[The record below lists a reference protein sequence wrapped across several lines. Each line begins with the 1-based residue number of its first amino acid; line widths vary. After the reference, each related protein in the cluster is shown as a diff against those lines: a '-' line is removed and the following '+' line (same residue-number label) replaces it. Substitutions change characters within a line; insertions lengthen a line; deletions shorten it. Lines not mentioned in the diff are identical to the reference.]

1 MILSVS
7 PDAPAQD
14 QRYALSEILGA
25 LTHALD
31 ITEGQPP
38 GHALR
43 SCLIGMRLAEVI
55 DLPEEDRSALFYALL
70 MKDAGCSA
78 NASRMAEIFST
89 DDLELKRT
97 SKFLD
102 TDDTKAE
109 RRWAITSAGRGR
121 GISGR
126 LKAIIELARTG
137 AFADDLFAA
146 RCERGAEIARM
157 LELPEASAQAIRA
170 LDEHWNGGG
179 RPSGR
184 SGDEIPLLGRI
195 LCLSQTVEV
204 FCAAAGPYEAIEIAT
219 ARRGTWFD
227 PDLVDALTSL
237 PIGDSLWA
245 SLVEDDPAGSV
256 AEHDPGDRMVT
267 ADDAQLD
274 RIAEAFSRVIDA
286 KSPYTFNHSSRV
298 ADVTVGIARQSGIGG
313 NRLRDLR
320 RAALLHDI
328 GKLAV
333 SNAILDKPGKL
344 TDEEFDA
351 IKEHP
356 RQTYAILSRAACFS
370 PIAELAANHHEK
382 LDGSGYHRGIGAE
395 QMTPDM
401 RILAVADIY
410 EALTA
415 NRPYRDG
422 MPLEKA
428 MGIIAS
434 DVPHKLDADAFAAL
448 EAWVQTDDPAVL
460 PGRAADVVPISLPV
474 PAEQRRAA

>member
-1 MILSVS
+1 MST
-7 PDAPAQD
+7 DAPAPD
-14 QRYALSEILGA
+14 RRYALSEILGA

-55 DLPEEDRSALFYALL
+55 GLPEADRSALFYALL

-78 NASRMAEIFST
+78 NASRMAAIFST

-97 SKFLD
+97 SKLVD
-102 TDDTKAE
+102 TGDPKAE

-126 LKAIIELARTG
+126 VKAIIELARTG
-137 AFADDLFAA
+137 AFADDLYAA

-157 LELPEASAQAIRA
+157 LQLPEASAHAIRA
-170 LDEHWNGGG
+170 LDEHWDGNG
-179 RPSGR
+179 RPAGLR
-184 SGDEIPLLGRI
+184 AEEIPLLGRI
-195 LCLSQTVEV
+195 LGLSQTVEV
-204 FCAAAGPYEAIEIAT
+204 FCAAAGPAEAVEVAV

-227 PDLVDALTSL
+227 PDLVDALASL
-237 PIGDSLWA
+237 PSSDPLWA
-245 SLVEDDPAGSV
+245 AVVADDPAASV

-267 ADDAQLD
+267 AGDAQLD
-274 RIAEAFSRVIDA
+274 LIAEAFARVIDA
-286 KSPYTFNHSSRV
+286 KSPYTFNHSARV
-298 ADVTVGIARQSGIGG
+298 ADVTVGMARACGLDGV
-313 NRLRDLR
+313 RLRDLR

-333 SNAILDKPGKL
+333 SNQVLDKPGKL
-344 TDEEFDA
+344 TDDEFA
-351 IKEHP
+351 QIKAHP
-356 RQTYAILSRAACFS
+356 RQTLVILSRASCFA

-382 LDGSGYHRGIGAE
+382 LDGSGYHRGLGAE
-395 QMTPDM
+395 QLTPDM

-415 NRPYRDG
+415 HRPYRDG

-428 MGIIAS
+428 MGIIRS
-434 DVPHKLDADAFAAL
+434 DTPHKLDDDAVAAL
-448 EAWVQTDDPAVL
+448 EAWVRTDDPAVL
-460 PGRAADVVPISLPV
+460 PPPKEPGVLPLQAAAEVPP
-474 PAEQRRAA
+474 PERRAA

>member
-1 MILSVS
+1 MTT
-7 PDAPAQD
+7 PDAASE
-14 QRYALSEILGA
+14 RYPLSEILGA

-43 SCLIGMRLAEVI
+43 SCLIGMRIAEVI
-55 DLPEEDRSALFYALL
+55 DLPEADRAPLFYALL

-78 NASRMAEIFST
+78 NASRMAAIFST

-97 SKFLD
+97 SKLVD
-102 TDDTKAE
+102 TGDAKAE
-109 RRWAITSAGRGR
+109 RRWAVTSAGRGR
-121 GISGR
+121 GLSGR

-157 LELPEASAQAIRA
+157 LALPEASADAIRA
-170 LDEHWNGGG
+170 LDEHWDGGG
-179 RPSGR
+179 RPYGVQ
-184 SGDEIPLLGRI
+184 GDAIPLLGRI
-195 LCLSQTVEV
+195 LGLAQTVEV
-204 FCAAAGPYEAIEIAT
+204 FCAAAGPYEAIEVAS

-227 PDLVDALTSL
+227 PELVDALTSL
-237 PIGDSLWA
+237 PIGDRLW
-245 SLVEDDPAGSV
+245 SDLVDDDVAGQV
-256 AEHDPGDRMVT
+256 AAREPGEVHLT
-267 ADDAQLD
+267 AGPEQVD

-298 ADVTVGIARQSGIGG
+298 ADVTVGIAGQLGFEGR
-313 NRLRDLR
+313 RLRRLR

-333 SNAILDKPGKL
+333 SNAVLDKPGKL
-344 TDEEFDA
+344 TDDEFA
-351 IKEHP
+351 QIKEHP
-356 RQTYAILSRAACFS
+356 RQTLAILSRASVFA

-382 LDGSGYHRGIGAE
+382 LDGSGYHRGITAE
-395 QMTPDM
+395 QLTLDM

-428 MGIIAS
+428 MGIIGS
-434 DVPHKLDADAFAAL
+434 DVPHKLDAESFAAL
-448 EAWVQTDDPAVL
+448 QAWVQTDDPAVL
-460 PGRAADVVPISLPV
+460 PGRVAAV
-474 PAEQRRAA
+474 AELAPPGEQQQRRAA

>member
-1 MILSVS
+1 MST
-7 PDAPAQD
+7 DAPPPD
-14 QRYALSEILGA
+14 RRYALSEILGA
-25 LTHALD
+25 LTLALD
-31 ITEGQPP
+31 VAEGQPP

-43 SCLIGMRLAEVI
+43 SCLIGMRLAEVVGVSE
-55 DLPEEDRSALFYALL
+55 DDRSALFYALL

-102 TDDTKAE
+102 TDNTKAE
-109 RRWAITSAGRGR
+109 RRWALTSAGRGR
-121 GISGR
+121 GLSGR
-126 LKAIIELARTG
+126 VKAIIELARTG
-137 AFADDLFAA
+137 AFADDLYAA

-157 LELPEASAQAIRA
+157 LQLPETSAEAIRA

-237 PIGDSLWA
+237 PIGDPLWTT
-245 SLVEDDPAGSV
+245 LVEDDPALSV

-267 ADDAQLD
+267 AGDAQLD
-274 RIAEAFSRVIDA
+274 RIAEAFARVIDA
-286 KSPYTFNHSSRV
+286 KSPYTFNHSARV
-298 ADVTVGIARQSGIGG
+298 ADITIGMARAQGIHGERP
-313 NRLRDLR
+313 RDLR

-344 TDEEFDA
+344 TGDEFNQ
-351 IKEHP
+351 IKDHP

-395 QMTPDM
+395 RLTPDM

-422 MPLEKA
+422 MPLEQA

-434 DVPHKLDADAFAAL
+434 DVPHKLDADAFAGL
-448 EAWVQTDDPAVL
+448 QAWVQTDDPAVH
-460 PGRAADVVPISLPV
+460 PAREGVDVTPLDARGASD
-474 PAEQRRAA
+474 EHRRAA

>member
-1 MILSVS
+1 MST
-7 PDAPAQD
+7 DAPDPD

-55 DLPEEDRSALFYALL
+55 DLPEGDRSALFYALL

-97 SKFLD
+97 SKLLD
-102 TDDTKAE
+102 TENTKAE

-121 GISGR
+121 GLSGR

-137 AFADDLFAA
+137 AFADDLYAA

-170 LDEHWNGGG
+170 LDEHWNGAG

-204 FCAAAGPYEAIEIAT
+204 FCAAAGPYEAIEVAT

-237 PIGDSLWA
+237 PIDDPLWS
-245 SLVEDDPAGSV
+245 SLVEDDPAASV

-267 ADDAQLD
+267 AGDAQLD
-274 RIAEAFSRVIDA
+274 RVAEAFARVIDA

-298 ADVTVGIARQSGIGG
+298 ADVTIGIAVQQGIDGA
-313 NRLRDLR
+313 RLCDLR

-333 SNAILDKPGKL
+333 SNQVLDKPGRL
-344 TDEEFDA
+344 TDDEFLQ
-351 IKEHP
+351 IKQHP
-356 RQTYAILSRAACFS
+356 RQTLAILSRASCFS

-382 LDGSGYHRGIGAE
+382 LDGSGYHRGITGE
-395 QMTPDM
+395 HLTPDM
-401 RILAVADIY
+401 RTLAVADIY

-422 MPLEKA
+422 MPVEQA
-428 MGIIAS
+428 MAIIGS
-434 DVPHKLDADAFAAL
+434 DAPHKLDAEAFASL
-448 EAWVQTDDPAVL
+448 RAWVQTDDPAVL
-460 PGRAADVVPISLPV
+460 PAHEADVVPIAAP
-474 PAEQRRAA
+474 PGAEQRRAA

>member
-1 MILSVS
+1 MST
-7 PDAPAQD
+7 DAPPPD

-55 DLPEEDRSALFYALL
+55 DLPEADRSALFYALL

-121 GISGR
+121 GLSGR

-137 AFADDLFAA
+137 AFADDLYAA

-179 RPSGR
+179 RPGGR
-184 SGDEIPLLGRI
+184 RGDEIPLLARI

-204 FCAAAGPYEAIEIAT
+204 FCAAAGPNEAIEVAT

-237 PIGDSLWA
+237 PLGDPLWT
-245 SLVEDDPAGSV
+245 SLVEDDPTASV

-274 RIAEAFSRVIDA
+274 RIAEAFARVIDA

-298 ADVTVGIARQSGIGG
+298 ADVTIGIAVQSGIDGA
-313 NRLRDLR
+313 RLRDLR

-333 SNAILDKPGKL
+333 SNAILDKPGRL
-344 TDEEFDA
+344 TDEEFGA

-356 RQTYAILSRAACFS
+356 RQTLAILSRASCFS

-382 LDGSGYHRGIGAE
+382 LDGSGYHRGITAE
-395 QMTPDM
+395 HLTPEM
-401 RILAVADIY
+401 RILAVADVY

-434 DVPHKLDADAFAAL
+434 DAPDRLDAGAFAAL
-448 EAWVQTDDPAVL
+448 QAWVQTDDPAVL
-460 PGRAADVVPISLPV
+460 PGRNADVVTLEPRGPGQR
-474 PAEQRRAA
+474 ERRAA

>member
-1 MILSVS
+1 MST
-7 PDAPAQD
+7 DAPAPD
-14 QRYALSEILGA
+14 RRYPLSEILGA

-43 SCLIGMRLAEVI
+43 SCLIGMRIAEVI
-55 DLPEEDRSALFYALL
+55 DLPEDDRSALFYALL

-78 NASRMAEIFST
+78 NASRMAAIFST

-97 SKFLD
+97 SKLIE
-102 TDDTKAE
+102 TGNPKAE

-126 LKAIIELARTG
+126 VKAIIELARTG
-137 AFADDLFAA
+137 AFANDLFAA

-157 LELPEASAQAIRA
+157 LALPEASAQAIRA
-170 LDEHWNGGG
+170 LDEHWDGSG
-179 RPSGR
+179 RPYGLR
-184 SGDEIPLLGRI
+184 GEQIPLLGRI
-195 LCLSQTVEV
+195 LGLSQTVEV
-204 FCAAAGPYEAIEIAT
+204 FCAVAGPYEAIEVAQ

-227 PDLVDALTSL
+227 PDLVDALASL
-237 PIGDSLWA
+237 PIGDPLWEQLSA
-245 SLVEDDPAGSV
+245 DDPADAV
-256 AEHDPGDRMVT
+256 ATHDPGDRMLT

-274 RIAEAFSRVIDA
+274 RIAEAFARVIDA
-286 KSPYTFNHSSRV
+286 KSPYTFNHSARV
-298 ADVTVGIARQSGIGG
+298 ADVTVGIARQAGIGG
-313 NRLRDLR
+313 DRLRDLR

-333 SNAILDKPGKL
+333 SNAVLDKPGKL
-344 TDEEFDA
+344 TDDEFA
-351 IKEHP
+351 QIKEHP
-356 RQTYAILSRAACFS
+356 RQTLAILSRASCFA

-382 LDGSGYHRGIGAE
+382 LDGSGYHRGLGAE
-395 QMTPDM
+395 QLTPDM

-415 NRPYRDG
+415 HRPYRDG

-428 MGIIAS
+428 LGIVRS
-434 DVPHKLDADAFAAL
+434 DAPHKLDAAAVASL
-448 EAWVQTDDPAVL
+448 QAWVETDDPAVL
-460 PGRAADVVPISLPV
+460 PPPKDEAPVPLVPAPA

>member
-1 MILSVS
+1 M
-7 PDAPAQD
+7 PDTRFP
-14 QRYALSEILGA
+14 LSEILGA

-55 DLPEEDRSALFYALL
+55 GLPERDRSALFYALL

-78 NASRMAEIFST
+78 NASRMAAIFST

-97 SKFLD
+97 SKLVD
-102 TDDTKAE
+102 TGDRKAE
-109 RRWAITSAGRGR
+109 RRWAISSAGRGR
-121 GISGR
+121 GVSGR
-126 LKAIIELARTG
+126 VKAIIELARTG
-137 AFADDLFAA
+137 AFADDLYAA

-157 LELPEASAQAIRA
+157 LQLPEASAQAIHA

-179 RPSGR
+179 RPNGLR
-184 SGDEIPLLGRI
+184 GEEIPLLGRI
-195 LCLSQTVEV
+195 LGLSQTVEV
-204 FCAAAGPYEAIEIAT
+204 FCAAAGPYEAIEVAR
-219 ARRGTWFD
+219 ARRATWFD
-227 PDLVDALTSL
+227 PALVDALTSI
-237 PIGDSLWA
+237 PIGDPLWSA
-245 SLVEDDPAGSV
+245 VVADDPEQLV
-256 AEHDPGDRMVT
+256 AEHDPGDRLVT
-267 ADDAQLD
+267 IDDGQLD
-274 RIAEAFSRVIDA
+274 LIAEAFSQVIDA
-286 KSPYTFNHSSRV
+286 KSPYTFNHSARV
-298 ADVTVGIARQSGIGG
+298 ADVTVGMAAQAGIEGA
-313 NRLRDLR
+313 RLRDLR

-333 SNAILDKPGKL
+333 SNAVLDKPGKL
-344 TDEEFDA
+344 TDDEFLQ
-351 IKEHP
+351 IKRHP
-356 RQTYAILSRAACFS
+356 AQTLAILARAPCFA

-382 LDGSGYHRGIGAE
+382 LDGSGYHRGITAE
-395 QMTPDM
+395 HLTFDM

-434 DVPHKLDADAFAAL
+434 DVPHKLDAAAL
-448 EAWVQTDDPAVL
+448 AALRAWVQTDDPAVL
-460 PGRAADVVPISLPV
+460 PAPSAEVVALDRAPS
-474 PAEQRRAA
+474 EHRRAA

>member
-1 MILSVS
+1 MST
-7 PDAPAQD
+7 DAPAPD
-14 QRYALSEILGA
+14 RRYALSEILGA

-55 DLPEEDRSALFYALL
+55 DLPADDRSALFYALL

-78 NASRMAEIFST
+78 NASRMAAIFST

-97 SKFLD
+97 SKLVD
-102 TDDTKAE
+102 TGDPKAE
-109 RRWAITSAGRGR
+109 RRWAVTSAGRGR

-126 LKAIIELARTG
+126 VKAIIELARTG

-170 LDEHWNGGG
+170 LDEHWDGGG
-179 RPSGR
+179 RPYGLR
-184 SGDEIPLLGRI
+184 GDAIPLLGRI
-195 LCLSQTVEV
+195 LGLAQTVEV
-204 FCAAAGPYEAIEIAT
+204 FCAATGPYEAIEVAI

-227 PDLVDALTSL
+227 PELVDALVSL
-237 PIGDSLWA
+237 PIGDPLWEQISA
-245 SLVEDDPAGSV
+245 EDPADAV
-256 AEHDPGDRMVT
+256 AVHDPGDRMVT

-274 RIAEAFSRVIDA
+274 RIAEAFARVIDA
-286 KSPYTFNHSSRV
+286 KSPYTFNHSARV
-298 ADVTVGIARQSGIGG
+298 ADVTVGMARQAGIGG
-313 NRLRDLR
+313 DRLRDLR

-333 SNAILDKPGKL
+333 SNAVLDKPGTL
-344 TDEEFDA
+344 TDDEFA
-351 IKEHP
+351 QIKAHP
-356 RQTYAILSRAACFS
+356 RQTLAILSRASCFA

-382 LDGSGYHRGIGAE
+382 LDGSGYHRGLGAE
-395 QMTPDM
+395 QLTPDM

-415 NRPYRDG
+415 HRPYRDG
-422 MPLEKA
+422 MPLEQA
-428 MGIIAS
+428 IGIVCS
-434 DVPHKLDADAFAAL
+434 DAPHKLDAAAVASL
-448 EAWVQTDDPAVL
+448 QAWVETDDPAVL
-460 PGRAADVVPISLPV
+460 PPAKDEEPVPLVPPAA